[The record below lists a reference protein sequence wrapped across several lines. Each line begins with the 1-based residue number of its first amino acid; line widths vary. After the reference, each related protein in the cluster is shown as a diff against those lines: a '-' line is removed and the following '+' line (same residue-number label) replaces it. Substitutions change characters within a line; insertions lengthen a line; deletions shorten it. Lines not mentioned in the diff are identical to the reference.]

1 MDRSGTQIRIV
12 RSEEQV
18 ASLRPSMDHPTPR
31 TEERWAERRSL
42 VFKEEKLGR
51 VIERELKEVLMC
63 AETVDLLVDAVGD
76 GG

>member
-18 ASLRPSMDHPTPR
+18 ASLRPSIDHPRPR
-31 TEERWAERRSL
+31 TEERWPERRSL
-42 VFKEEKLGR
+42 VFNEEKLGR
-51 VIERELKEVLMC
+51 VIERELNEVLIC
-63 AETVDLLVDAVGD
+63 RATVDLLVDAVGA